1 MSSLYS
7 LSEWQSG
14 HNLAIL
20 QRLWNSSLLVCPLDK
35 YRFEH
40 CRATQRPPVFFTEHE
55 KGTFRNFGMMRQL
68 LLKLLKGN
76 KRRKYKQTRELGK
89 DCTSIL
95 LYILNIVQFEKALPN
110 IAKSQLRNPYFA
122 CFLLVGT

>member
-1 MSSLYS
+1 MSDLYS
-7 LSEWQSG
+7 GLSRRVG
-14 HNLAIL
+14 TNL

-76 KRRKYKQTRELGK
+76 KRTESINRPGNWERIAQAYYYTS
-89 DCTSIL
+89 SIL
-95 LYILNIVQFEKALPN
+95 YSLRKPCQI
-110 IAKSQLRNPYFA
+110 LRNLSFEILI
-122 CFLLVGT
+122 LLVFY